1 MDLNELKR
9 TWISDSQPEVQQ
21 RIWDRAADS
30 YRARALP
37 SFEDNDFL
45 RQIQNVLPDLNGKS
59 FLDVGCG
66 AGVYALALAKA
77 GGRAVGVDISPRM
90 IEHAKERAD
99 TDGIANAEFA
109 CLNWSDA
116 DIDALGY
123 RGAFDVVFA
132 HMTPAVSDFDTF
144 DKLNACA
151 KHFCL
156 VEKPTRRTDVVLDEA
171 QRRIGIGRDGKFNS
185 DIESIF
191 SYLWNKGYCPQF
203 FYHKEVWNSERST
216 EDMIAWCTDRSRL
229 KRELTEQDERIIRD
243 YVESVALDGKVMETV
258 LTTRVTIVWRVDE

>member
-144 DKLNACA
+144 YGG
-151 KHFCL
+151 
-156 VEKPTRRTDVVLDEA
+156 RT
-171 QRRIGIGRDGKFNS
+171 
-185 DIESIF
+185 
-191 SYLWNKGYCPQF
+191 KGSQ
-203 FYHKEVWNSERST
+203 H
-216 EDMIAWCTDRSRL
+216 L
-229 KRELTEQDERIIRD
+229 
-243 YVESVALDGKVMETV
+243 
-258 LTTRVTIVWRVDE
+258 